1 MAAQHLPVGPPP
13 AARPAARGHRVT
25 GSLSGLARA
34 LRRSLSWH
42 GHWHSLP
49 VPVSVTVW
57 QSDTEPGGRTSES
70 KLDSLIGPGTALRVH
85 GKLGPDSG
93 ESGPGLNCR

>member
-1 MAAQHLPVGPPP
+1 MAAQPHLPVARGPPP
-13 AARPAARGHRVT
+13 GHRVT
-25 GSLSGLARA
+25 GSLSGLPWA

-42 GHWHSLP
+42 GHWRSLP
-49 VPVSVTVW
+49 VPVW

-70 KLDSLIGPGTALRVH
+70 KLDSLIGTALRVH

-93 ESGPGLNCR
+93 ELGPGLNCR